1 MNIVVVG
8 ATSAI
13 AQAAIRLW
21 ASDGNSLTLFA
32 RNASEL
38 ERIAADARVR
48 GASGVYVHVGDIT
61 SLSYIESAVA
71 QLEKT
76 DQALIAH
83 GSLTKSQRAS
93 TDPRYLVDELNIN
106 LASAALWS
114 QLIANKM
121 ADAGEGALAVIS
133 SVAGDRG
140 RYANHAYG
148 AAKAGLTAFC
158 DGLRAQMLE
167 RKVHVVTVKPG
178 PIDTPMT
185 AHVEKK
191 GLLWG
196 TSEQVAKD
204 IINALDKRRD
214 VVYSP
219 WFWWIIM
226 RIVRAI
232 PERVAKQLK
241 W

>member
-1 MNIVVVG
+1 MNVVVVG

-13 AQAAIRLW
+13 AQAAIRVW
-21 ASDGNSLTLFA
+21 ASDGNSLTLYA

-48 GASGVYVHVGDIT
+48 GASGVYTHTGDIT
-61 SLSYIESAVA
+61 SLAYIEAAVA
-71 QLEKT
+71 QLEKI

-93 TDPRYLVDELNIN
+93 NDPHYLADELNIN
-106 LASAALWS
+106 LTSAALWS

-121 ADAGEGALAVIS
+121 ADAGEGAIAVIS

-167 RKVHVVTVKPG
+167 RNVHVVTVKPG

-185 AHVEKK
+185 AHIEKK
-191 GLLWG
+191 GILWG
-196 TSEQVAKD
+196 TSERVAQD
-204 IINALDKRRD
+204 IIKALVKRRD

-219 WFWWIIM
+219 WFWWSIM
-226 RIVRAI
+226 RVVRAI
-232 PERVAKQLK
+232 PERVAKRLK

>member
-1 MNIVVVG
+1 MNIVVIG

-13 AQAAIRLW
+13 AQAAIRRW
-21 ASDGNSLTLFA
+21 ASDGNSLTLYA

-48 GASGVYVHVGDIT
+48 GASGVYAHAGDIT
-61 SLSYIESAVA
+61 SLAYIEAALA
-71 QLEKT
+71 QLEKI

-83 GSLTKSQRAS
+83 GSLTKSERAAN
-93 TDPRYLVDELNIN
+93 DPHYLSEEIN
-106 LASAALWS
+106 TNLTSAALWT
-114 QLIANKM
+114 QLIANHM
-121 ADAGEGALAVIS
+121 ADAGEGAIAVIS

-167 RKVHVVTVKPG
+167 RNVHVVTVKPG

-191 GLLWG
+191 GFLWG
-196 TSEQVAKD
+196 TSEQVAQD
-204 IINALDKRRD
+204 ILKALVKRRD

-219 WFWWIIM
+219 WFWWCIM

-232 PERVAKQLK
+232 PERVAKRLK

>member
-1 MNIVVVG
+1 MHIVIVG

-13 AQAAIRLW
+13 AQATIRLW
-21 ASDGNSLTLFA
+21 ANAGHSLTLFG

-38 ERIAADARVR
+38 EHIAADARVR
-48 GASGVYVHVGDIT
+48 GAVEVIVHAAEIT
-61 SLSYIESAVA
+61 LRSYIESAVS
-71 QLEKT
+71 LLPKI

-83 GSLTKSQRAS
+83 GSYTRTDRAS
-93 TDPRYLVDELNIN
+93 TDTAHLVEELNVN
-106 LASAALWS
+106 FTSAALWT
-114 QLIANKM
+114 QLLANKM
-121 ADAGEGALAVIS
+121 ADAGGGTVAVIS

-140 RYANHAYG
+140 RYANHVYG

-158 DGLRAQMLE
+158 DGLRARMHE
-167 RKVHVVTVKPG
+167 RNVNVITVKPG

-185 AHVEKK
+185 AHIEKK

-196 TSEQVAKD
+196 TSEQVAAD
-204 IINALDKRRD
+204 MVRAIAKRKE

-219 WFWWIIM
+219 WFWWGIM
-226 RIVRAI
+226 RIVRAV
-232 PERVAKQLK
+232 PERVAKRLK

>member
-1 MNIVVVG
+1 MHILVVG

-13 AQAAIRLW
+13 AQAAIRQW
-21 ASDGNSLTLFA
+21 ARNGNSLTLFA

-48 GASGVYVHVGDIT
+48 GASGVQAYAGDIT
-61 SLSYIESAVA
+61 SLSYIEAAVA
-71 QLEKT
+71 QLENL

-83 GSLTKSQRAS
+83 GSLTKSLRAE
-93 TDPRYLVDELNIN
+93 TDVAYFANEIN
-106 LASAALWS
+106 VNLTSAAVWT
-114 QLIANKM
+114 QLVANLM
-121 ADAGEGALAVIS
+121 ARAGGGAVAVIS

-158 DGLRAQMLE
+158 EGLRAQMLD
-167 RKVHVVTVKPG
+167 RKVHIVTSKPG

-185 AHVEKK
+185 AHVTKK
-191 GLLWG
+191 GFLWG
-196 TSEQVAKD
+196 TADQVAGD
-204 IINALDKRRD
+204 IILALNKRHD

-219 WFWWIIM
+219 WFWWAIM

-232 PERVAKQLK
+232 PERAAKQLK

>member
-1 MNIVVVG
+1 MHIVVIG

-13 AQAAIRLW
+13 AQAAIRFW
-21 ASDGNSLTLFA
+21 AQEGNSLTLFG

-48 GASGVYVHVGDIT
+48 GASGVYVHAGDIT
-61 SLSYIESAVA
+61 SISYIEAIVV
-71 QLEKT
+71 QLGKI
-76 DQALIAH
+76 DQALVAH
-83 GSLTKSQRAS
+83 GSLTKSTRAA
-93 TDPRYLVDELNIN
+93 TDAQYLADEININ
-106 LASAALWS
+106 LTSAALWT
-114 QLIANKM
+114 QLLANKM
-121 ADAGEGALAVIS
+121 ADAGEGAVAVIS

-140 RYANHAYG
+140 RYANHVYG
-148 AAKAGLTAFC
+148 ASKAGLTAFC
-158 DGLRAQMLE
+158 DGLRAQMLD
-167 RKVHVVTVKPG
+167 RNVHVVTVKPG

-204 IINALDKRRD
+204 IIRALDKRRD

-219 WFWWIIM
+219 WFWWGIM

-232 PERVAKQLK
+232 PERVAKRLR

>member
-13 AQAAIRLW
+13 AQAAIRQW

-48 GASGVYVHVGDIT
+48 GASGVYVHAGDIT
-61 SLSYIESAVA
+61 SITYIETAVA
-71 QLEKT
+71 QLEKI
-76 DQALIAH
+76 DQALVAH
-83 GSLTKSQRAS
+83 GSYTRSLRAEI
-93 TDPRYLVDELNIN
+93 DPKHLADEININ
-106 LASAALWS
+106 LTSVAIWT
-114 QLIANKM
+114 QLIANAM
-121 ADAGEGALAVIS
+121 ANTGGGAVAVIS

-140 RYANHAYG
+140 RYANHVYG
-148 AAKAGLTAFC
+148 ATKAGLTAFC
-158 DGLRAQMLE
+158 DGLRARMLD
-167 RKVHVVTVKPG
+167 KNVHVVTVKPG

-191 GLLWG
+191 GALWG
-196 TSEQVAKD
+196 TSEQVASD
-204 IINALDKRRD
+204 IIRALDKKHN

-232 PERVAKQLK
+232 PERVAKRLK

>member
-93 TDPRYLVDELNIN
+93 TDPRYLVDEMTVN
-106 LASAALWS
+106 LTSAALWS

>member
-61 SLSYIESAVA
+61 SFSYIESAVA

>member
-1 MNIVVVG
+1 MHIVIIG

-13 AQAAIRLW
+13 AQAAIRQW

-48 GASGVYVHVGDIT
+48 GASGVYVHTGDIT
-61 SLSYIESAVA
+61 SISYIETAVA
-71 QLEKT
+71 QLQKI
-76 DQALIAH
+76 DQALVAH
-83 GSLTKSQRAS
+83 GSLTKSPRAE
-93 TDPRYLVDELNIN
+93 TDPRYLADEININ
-106 LASAALWS
+106 LTSAALWT
-114 QLIANKM
+114 QLVANAM
-121 ADAGEGALAVIS
+121 AKTGGGAVAVIS

-158 DGLRAQMLE
+158 DGLRAQMLD
-167 RKVHVVTVKPG
+167 RNVHVVTVKPG

-185 AHVEKK
+185 AHVTKK
-191 GLLWG
+191 GFLWG
-196 TSEQVAKD
+196 TSEQVASD
-204 IINALDKRRD
+204 IIKALDKRRD

-219 WFWWIIM
+219 WFWWGIM

-232 PERVAKQLK
+232 PERVAKRLK

>member
-1 MNIVVVG
+1 MQIVIVG

-13 AQAAIRLW
+13 AQATIRLW
-21 ASDGNSLTLFA
+21 AGAGHSLILFG

-48 GASGVYVHVGDIT
+48 GAVEVIVHAAEIT
-61 SLSYIESAVA
+61 SRSYIESAVP
-71 QLEKT
+71 QLPKI
-76 DQALIAH
+76 DQALVAH
-83 GSLTKSQRAS
+83 GSYTRTDRAS
-93 TDPRYLVDELNIN
+93 TDTAHLVEELNVN
-106 LASAALWS
+106 FTSAALWT
-114 QLIANKM
+114 QLLANKM
-121 ADAGEGALAVIS
+121 ADAGGGTVAVIS

-140 RYANHAYG
+140 RYANHVYG

-158 DGLRAQMLE
+158 DGLRARMHE
-167 RKVHVVTVKPG
+167 RNVNVITVKPG

-185 AHVEKK
+185 AHIEKK

-196 TSEQVAKD
+196 TSEQVAAD
-204 IINALDKRRD
+204 MLRAIAKRKE

-219 WFWWIIM
+219 WFWWAIM

-232 PERVAKQLK
+232 PERVAKKLK

>member
-1 MNIVVVG
+1 MHIVIIG

-13 AQAAIRLW
+13 AQAAIRQW

-48 GASGVYVHVGDIT
+48 GASGVYVHAGDIT
-61 SLSYIESAVA
+61 SINYVETAVA
-71 QLEKT
+71 QLEKI
-76 DQALIAH
+76 DQALVAH
-83 GSLTKSQRAS
+83 GSLSKSQRAE
-93 TDPRYLVDELNIN
+93 TDPRYLAEEININ
-106 LASAALWS
+106 LTSAALWT
-114 QLIANKM
+114 QLVANAM
-121 ADAGEGALAVIS
+121 AKTGGGAVAVIS

-140 RYANHAYG
+140 RYANHVYG

-158 DGLRAQMLE
+158 DGLRAQMLD
-167 RKVHVVTVKPG
+167 RNVHVVTVKPG

-185 AHVEKK
+185 AHVAKK
-191 GLLWG
+191 GVLWG
-196 TSEQVAKD
+196 TSEQCARD
-204 IINALDKRRD
+204 IIKGLDKRRD

-219 WFWWIIM
+219 WFWRGIM

-232 PERVAKQLK
+232 PERVAKRLK

>member
-21 ASDGNSLTLFA
+21 ANDGNSLTLFA

-61 SLSYIESAVA
+61 SFSYIESAVA

-226 RIVRAI
+226 RIVRTI

>member
-93 TDPRYLVDELNIN
+93 TDPRYLADELNIN
-106 LASAALWS
+106 LTSAALWS

-226 RIVRAI
+226 RIVRTI